1 MEKSLI
7 GRFACSKA
15 GHDKGTIYVIVEQDC
30 SQVFL
35 CDGKYHTLEKCKR
48 KSFKHIDIWKE
59 SVDKELLQRILNK
72 DKLFDYEI
80 KYAIK
85 KQKEGK
91 EEGYVQK

>member
-1 MEKSLI
+1 MEKNLV

-15 GHDKGTIYVIVEQDC
+15 GHDKGTLYVVV
-30 SQVFL
+30 SQEGTQVYV
-35 CDGKYHTLEKCKR
+35 CDGKYHTLEKR
-48 KSFKHIDIWKE
+48 KKKFLKHIVLCEE
-59 SVDKELLQRILNK
+59 SVEDELVQRILNK

>member
-1 MEKSLI
+1 MEKNLI

-15 GHDKGTIYVIVEQDC
+15 GHDKGSHYVIMRQEG

-35 CDGKYHTLEKCKR
+35 CDGKYHTLEKCKK
-48 KSFKHIDIWKE
+48 KSLKHIDLCEE
-59 SVDKELLQRILNK
+59 SVDDEMAQRILNK

>member
-1 MEKSLI
+1 ML
-7 GRFACSKA
+7 
-15 GHDKGTIYVIVEQDC
+15 
-30 SQVFL
+30 
-35 CDGKYHTLEKCKR
+35 KYAMLVL
-48 KSFKHIDIWKE
+48 KHICG
-59 SVDKELLQRILNK
+59 SVSCKDCVDDVLLQRILNK

>member
-1 MEKSLI
+1 MEKNLI

-15 GHDKGTIYVIVEQDC
+15 GHDKGMLYVIVKQDG
-30 SQVFL
+30 SQVHL

-48 KSFKHIDIWKE
+48 KSLKHIDLCEEGVEDI
-59 SVDKELLQRILNK
+59 LLQRILNK